1 MPGDHPFHVPG
12 SFEPSPIFDEPGYP
26 KMHFIEH
33 SYSGD
38 WTNWWAP
45 NRACSEAMLRSA
57 GFSVVSRPADDVY
70 LCRVEQVPYGEWGP
84 FAVYPA
90 GGKN

>member
-1 MPGDHPFHVPG
+1 MAGDLTDVPGDHPFHVPG
-12 SFEPSPIFDEPGYP
+12 TFEASPIFDEPGYP

-45 NRACSEAMLRSA
+45 NRAGSAAMLPSSSSWVSSA
-57 GFSVVSRPADDVY
+57 AASPADRPQRAASVSA
-70 LCRVEQVPYGEWGP
+70 
-84 FAVYPA
+84 FA
-90 GGKN
+90 GS